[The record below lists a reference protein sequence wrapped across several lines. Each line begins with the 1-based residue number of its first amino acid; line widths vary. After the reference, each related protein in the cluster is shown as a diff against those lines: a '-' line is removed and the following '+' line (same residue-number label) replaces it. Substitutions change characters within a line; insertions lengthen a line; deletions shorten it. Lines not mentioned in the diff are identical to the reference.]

1 MPRSCAGVGLG
12 GFLAGAVDHG
22 GGFGLGGADD
32 LTGPLGCRGDGLGRL
47 GPPGQGHAQLT
58 RGPEQG
64 AAQSLAGELLRGPA
78 GGAQVGHP
86 YPLLLAA
93 GLPTA
98 RRRAIVAGP
107 PEGGRPA
114 GRCRR
119 DPAGVPRPF
128 ALRAGALP
136 LMRHEALR
144 RIPSSAGRNS
154 KGGFWV
160 QWLTP
165 IRKVTG
171 TRACQESGGQVQVS
185 EMMRRGTR
193 VIWRK
198 LDCLI
203 SQSPDDAKNHPSERY
218 LKPAP
223 CSVPT
228 L

>member
-1 MPRSCAGVGLG
+1 
-12 GFLAGAVDHG
+12 
-22 GGFGLGGADD
+22 
-32 LTGPLGCRGDGLGRL
+32 
-47 GPPGQGHAQLT
+47 
-58 RGPEQG
+58 
-64 AAQSLAGELLRGPA
+64 
-78 GGAQVGHP
+78 
-86 YPLLLAA
+86 
-93 GLPTA
+93 
-98 RRRAIVAGP
+98 
-107 PEGGRPA
+107 
-114 GRCRR
+114 
-119 DPAGVPRPF
+119 
-128 ALRAGALP
+128 
-136 LMRHEALR
+136 MRHDALR

-203 SQSPDDAKNHPSERY
+203 SQSPDDAKSHPSERY

-223 CSVPT
+223 WAPVSGIFPT
-228 L
+228 DGSLHRLEIGISGNPAFAISRGSRGASSLTPKPDRRFPGMLLST

>member
-1 MPRSCAGVGLG
+1 MDTHSLVPVTFRIGVSHWTQKPPFEFLPAELGIRRSASWRMRSS
-12 GFLAGAVDHG
+12 
-22 GGFGLGGADD
+22 
-32 LTGPLGCRGDGLGRL
+32 T
-47 GPPGQGHAQLT
+47 
-58 RGPEQG
+58 
-64 AAQSLAGELLRGPA
+64 RGPA
-78 GGAQVGHP
+78 GRPWTRRSAARHP
-86 YPLLLAA
+86 RRGPRRGWRAALLL
-93 GLPTA
+93 
-98 RRRAIVAGP
+98 VQ
-107 PEGGRPA
+107 GRPA
-114 GRCRR
+114 GHR
-119 DPAGVPRPF
+119 V
-128 ALRAGALP
+128 LL